1 MAFCDIIVAWRTA
14 RLCYLVS
21 KVERSYECLFVLK
34 TLQKMKALKKAGL
47 ARLPAFLEITFLF
60 LFGLNFSILPITFL
74 FFVGGKIYSLVCITA
89 IINAILF
96 VHIFYS
102 CVHFYPSYPHTPLL
116 RIPLLLSVVEM
127 K

>member
-1 MAFCDIIVAWRTA
+1 MSICFENLTKNEGIKKSRPCEVACFFRNN
-14 RLCYLVS
+14 V
-21 KVERSYECLFVLK
+21 FVFVWFEVFDF
-34 TLQKMKALKKAGL
+34 ADYI
-47 ARLPAFLEITFLF
+47 FV
-60 LFGLNFSILPITFL
+60 
-74 FFVGGKIYSLVCITA
+74 FVGGKIYSLVCITA

-102 CVHFYPSYPHTPLL
+102 CVQFYLSYPHTPLL

>member
-1 MAFCDIIVAWRTA
+1 M
-14 RLCYLVS
+14 
-21 KVERSYECLFVLK
+21 
-34 TLQKMKALKKAGL
+34 
-47 ARLPAFLEITFLF
+47 PAFLKITFLF

-102 CVHFYPSYPHTPLL
+102 CVQFYLSYPHAPLL
-116 RIPLLLSVVEM
+116 RTPLLLSVVE
-127 K
+127 KKYSTSASPFGNSAIRSRLHTSNNQRGIGAVSVAC